1 MFMRWVTRRILILVL
16 LLGPFAGCQSD
27 DAKLAE
33 HMQRGD
39 EYVEQKKQAEAI
51 IEYKSVLQLDPN
63 HAPAHHALAK
73 AYLRN
78 RQPREGFWELRETVR
93 LDPSNLDAKLEFAQ
107 LSILAGEPEEAL
119 AQAESAIAA
128 DPKKVL
134 AYLMKGQALN
144 ALKRDDE
151 ALQVF
156 EKAVEVAPE
165 DATALRVLSQVYDA
179 RGDIPRA
186 EATYQK
192 LIVVAPDMNA
202 YTSYGRF
209 IARAHKGEGRAKEV
223 EAAFLKGIEVAKAE
237 EMADA
242 YAALATFYFRRDRF
256 DDVVTLLEAGIAKQQ
271 DSVELIYLLA
281 RFYSSRG
288 DEAKAREL
296 IEQATKAKPD
306 DPKPFLI
313 LSAYRA
319 RQGDTQGA
327 LEAARQALAVAP
339 KDEGARLRYAEL
351 LVEIGFKDSE
361 PAKIDEGRKIVDEIL
376 ADQPSNPG
384 ALFIQAK
391 IDLSS
396 KKTDEA
402 IAAIRTAINGKPN
415 WAEAYYVLGAALA
428 IKGDNAGARNE
439 LGRAL
444 EIDPNLYQ
452 AQQVLAKVHEGLGEH
467 EYAVEAGRRYLKL
480 QPDNLE
486 MRLLVA
492 QSLVRLGKLK
502 EAKSELESVDES
514 KRGVEGNYA
523 LGRIYLGLGDFA
535 QARKYLEIADAA
547 MPRNSEILTNL
558 LTLDTRENRQ
568 AESVARINAA
578 IEAEPGNAK
587 LQQLGGMV
595 AQMTGRPAD
604 AEAMYKKAIELDPN
618 DLAGYERL
626 ARFYSATGRLDETV
640 KTYEQA
646 IVVKPDQANLHH
658 FLGVLY
664 ELGGQ
669 RERAVARYE
678 DAIRLDPKLGEAK
691 NNLAYLLADSGQNLD
706 RALDLAQ
713 EAKTQLPD
721 NASVADTLGWVLYK
735 RGIPSAAI
743 SYLKEAEAGTDPNDA
758 SIGIVRHHLAL
769 AYEAN
774 GDLEEARAALTRSL
788 AGLEK
793 QLQAARSRGATA
805 VEPPWAAEVRAM
817 LDRLKAKA

>member
-1 MFMRWVTRRILILVL
+1 MFMRFVTRRFLILVL

-27 DAKLAE
+27 EAKLAE
-33 HMQRGD
+33 HMARGD

-107 LSILAGEPEEAL
+107 LAILAGELDEAL
-119 AQAESAIAA
+119 TQSESAIGA
-128 DPKKVL
+128 DPKKVMG
-134 AYLMKGQALN
+134 YLIKGQALEG
-144 ALKRDDE
+144 LKRNDE
-151 ALQVF
+151 AFQAF
-156 EKAVEVAPE
+156 EKALEVGPE
-165 DATALRVLSQVYDA
+165 DPTALRVLTKVYEVH
-179 RGDIPRA
+179 GDVPKA
-186 EATYQK
+186 DATYVK
-192 LIVVAPDMNA
+192 LIEVAPNVDA
-202 YTSYGRF
+202 HVSYGRF
-209 IARAHKGEGRAKEV
+209 LGRAYEGKRGPDMEASFRKGV
-223 EAAFLKGIEVAKAE
+223 EIAKPE
-237 EMADA
+237 EITDA
-242 YAALATFYFRRDRF
+242 YAALATFFYTQDRF
-256 DDVVTLLEAGIAKQQ
+256 DEIVTLLQEGIAKQEN
-271 DSVELIYLLA
+271 SVELIYLLA
-281 RFYSSRG
+281 RFYSARG

-296 IEQATKAKPD
+296 IEQATQAKPD

-319 RQGDTQGA
+319 RQGDSKGA
-327 LEAARQALAVAP
+327 LEAAEQALAVAP
-339 KDEGARLRYAEL
+339 KDEAARLRYAEL
-351 LVEIGFKDSE
+351 LVEVGFKDSE

-376 ADQPSNPG
+376 ADQPANPG

-396 KKTDEA
+396 RKIDEA
-402 IAAIRTAINGKPN
+402 ITAISTAINAKPN

-439 LGRAL
+439 LARAL

-452 AQQVLAKVHEGLGEH
+452 AQQVLAKVHEELGEH
-467 EYAVEAGRRYLKL
+467 EYAVEAGRHYLNR

-486 MRLLVA
+486 MHLIVA

-502 EAKSELESVDES
+502 EAKSELERIDES

-547 MPRNSEILTNL
+547 MPRNADILTNL

-568 AESVARINAA
+568 AESLARINAA

-587 LQQLGGMV
+587 LQQLGGML

-604 AEAMYKKAIELDPN
+604 AEAMYKKAIELDPS

-626 ARFYSATGRLDETV
+626 AHFYSATGRLDETV
-640 KTYEQA
+640 KSYEQA
-646 IVVKPDQANLHH
+646 VAVKPDQANLHH

-669 RERAVARYE
+669 RERALARYE
-678 DAIRLDPKLGEAK
+678 DAIRLDPNLGEAK

-743 SYLKEAEAGTDPNDA
+743 SYLKEAEAGTNPNDA

-774 GDLEEARAALTRSL
+774 GDLQQAREALSRAL

-793 QLQAARSRGATA
+793 QLQAARSRGAAA
-805 VEPPWAAEVRAM
+805 VEPPWATEVRAM

>member
-1 MFMRWVTRRILILVL
+1 MFMRLATRRLLILAFLMGAFV
-16 LLGPFAGCQSD
+16 GCQSD
-27 DAKLAE
+27 EAKLAE
-33 HMQRGD
+33 HMARGD
-39 EYVEQKKQAEAI
+39 EYVEQSKQAEAI
-51 IEYKSVLQLDPN
+51 IEYKSVLQIDPN
-63 HAPAHHALAK
+63 HALAHHALAK

-78 RQPREGFWELRETVR
+78 RQPREGYWELRETVR
-93 LDPSNLDAKLEFAQ
+93 LDPANLDARLEFAQ
-107 LSILAGEPEEAL
+107 LAMLAGESEEAL
-119 AQAESAIAA
+119 TQSEAVIAA
-128 DPKKVL
+128 DPKKAL
-134 AYLMKGQALN
+134 GYLMLGQALEG
-144 ALKRDDE
+144 LKRYDE
-151 ALQVF
+151 ALVAF
-156 EKAVEVAPE
+156 EKGLEVAPE
-165 DATALRVLSQVYDA
+165 DPTTLRVLAKVYDV
-179 RGDIPRA
+179 RGHVEKADA
-186 EATYQK
+186 AYLK
-192 LIVVAPDMNA
+192 LIEIAPDVNA
-202 YTSYGRF
+202 HVSYGRF
-209 IARAHKGEGRAKEV
+209 LGRAYKGKRWEDV
-223 EAAFLKGIEVAKAE
+223 EATFLKGIEIAKE
-237 EMADA
+237 EEIADA
-242 YAALATFYFRRDRF
+242 YAALASFYFTRDRF
-256 DDVVTLLEAGIAKQQ
+256 DDVVKLLEGGIEKKA

-281 RFYSSRG
+281 RFYSARG
-288 DEAKAREL
+288 DEARAREL
-296 IEQATKAKPD
+296 IEKATKANPD

-319 RQGDTQGA
+319 RQGDSNGA
-327 LEAARQALAVAP
+327 LEAAQQALTVAP
-339 KDEGARLRYAEL
+339 KDEAARLRFAEL
-351 LVEIGFKDSE
+351 LVEIGFKESDT
-361 PAKIDEGRKIVDEIL
+361 AKINDGRKIVDEVL
-376 ADQPSNPG
+376 AEQPSNPG

-402 IAAIRTAINGKPN
+402 IASIRTAINGKPN
-415 WAEAYYVLGAALA
+415 WAEAYYLLGAALA

-439 LGRAL
+439 LARAL

-452 AQQVLAKVHEGLGEH
+452 AQQVLAKVHETLGEH

-502 EAKSELESVDES
+502 EAKAEIEGIEES
-514 KRGVEGNYA
+514 KRGVEANYA
-523 LGRIYLGLGDFA
+523 LGRIYLGLGDFS

-547 MPRNSEILTNL
+547 KPRNVDILANL
-558 LTLDTRENRQ
+558 LTLDARENRQ
-568 AESVARINAA
+568 AESLARINAA

-587 LQQLGGMV
+587 LLQLGGML
-595 AQMTGRPAD
+595 AQMDGRQAD
-604 AEAMYKKAIELDPN
+604 AEAMYKKAVEIDPN
-618 DLAGYERL
+618 DLQGYERL

-646 IVVKPDQANLHH
+646 IEVRPDQANLHH

-669 RERAVARYE
+669 RERSQARYE
-678 DAIRLDPKLGEAK
+678 DAIRLDPNLGEAK
-691 NNLAYLLADSGQNLD
+691 NNLAYLLADKGEDLD

-758 SIGIVRHHLAL
+758 SIGVVRHHLAL

-774 GDLEEARAALTRSL
+774 GDIEQAREALSRALSS
-788 AGLEK
+788 LEK
-793 QLQAARSRGATA
+793 QLQTARSRGATP

-817 LDRLKAKA
+817 LERLKAKA

>member
-1 MFMRWVTRRILILVL
+1 MFMRWVTRRLLILVL

-27 DAKLAE
+27 EAKLTE
-33 HMQRGD
+33 HMARGD
-39 EYVEQKKQAEAI
+39 EYAEQKKQAEAI

-63 HAPAHHALAK
+63 HAPAHFALAR
-73 AYLRN
+73 AYLFN

-93 LDPSNLDAKLEFAQ
+93 LDPSNLDAKLQFAQ
-107 LSILAGEPEEAL
+107 LAILAGEPEEAL
-119 AQAESAIAA
+119 AQSESVIAT
-128 DPKKVL
+128 DPKNVMG
-134 AYLMKGQALN
+134 YLMKGQALEV
-144 ALKRDDE
+144 LKRNDE
-151 ALQVF
+151 ALQAF
-156 EKAVEVAPE
+156 EKALEVGPE
-165 DATALRVLSQVYDA
+165 DPAALRVLALAYDA
-179 RGDIPRA
+179 QGDIPRA

-192 LIVVAPDMNA
+192 LIAIAPDMNA
-202 YTSYGRF
+202 YMPYARF
-209 IARAHKGEGRAKEV
+209 LGRAYPNKRDKDV
-223 EAAFLKGIEVAKAE
+223 EAAFLKGIEVAKADE
-237 EMADA
+237 TADA
-242 YAALATFYFRRDRF
+242 YGALATFYFRRNRF
-256 DDVVTLLEAGIAKQQ
+256 DELVKLLEEGIAKKE
-271 DSVELIYLLA
+271 DSVDLIYLLA
-281 RFYSSRG
+281 RFYSSHG

-296 IEQATKAKPD
+296 IEQATQAKPE

-319 RQGDTQGA
+319 RQGDSKGA
-327 LEAARQALAVAP
+327 LEAAQQALAVAP
-339 KDEGARLRYAEL
+339 KDEAARLRYAEL
-351 LVEIGFKDSE
+351 LVEIGSQE
-361 PAKIDEGRKIVDEIL
+361 GETAKIDEGRKIVDEIL

-396 KKTDEA
+396 RKIDEA
-402 IAAIRTAINGKPN
+402 ITAIRTAINAKPN

-439 LGRAL
+439 LARAL

-452 AQQVLAKVHEGLGEH
+452 AQQVLAKVHEELGEH
-467 EYAVEAGRRYLKL
+467 EYAVEAGRHYLNR

-486 MRLLVA
+486 MHLIVA

-502 EAKSELESVDES
+502 EAKTELERIDES

-523 LGRIYLGLGDFA
+523 LGRVYLGLGDFA

-587 LQQLGGMV
+587 LQQLGGML

-618 DLAGYERL
+618 DLGGYERL
-626 ARFYSATGRLDETV
+626 AHFYSATGRLDETV

-646 IVVKPDQANLHH
+646 VAVKPDQANLHH

-669 RERAVARYE
+669 RERALARYE
-678 DAIRLDPKLGEAK
+678 DAIRLDPNLGEAK

-774 GDLEEARAALTRSL
+774 GDLQQAREALSRAL

-793 QLQAARSRGATA
+793 QLQAARSRGAAA
-805 VEPPWAAEVRAM
+805 VEPPWATEVRAM